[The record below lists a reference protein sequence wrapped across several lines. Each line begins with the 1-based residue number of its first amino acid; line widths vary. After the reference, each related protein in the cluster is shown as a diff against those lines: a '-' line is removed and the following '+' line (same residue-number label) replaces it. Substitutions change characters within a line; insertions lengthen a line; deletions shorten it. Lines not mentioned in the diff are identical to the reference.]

1 MDRSK
6 LQRAVAIGSTVLA
19 LAAVAPTASGQTEN
33 RVEPVAV
40 ERDDG
45 FNPGW
50 LGLLGLAGLLGLRRN
65 RQEHHDV
72 RGGRMSGV

>member
-1 MDRSK
+1 MNRSK

-33 RVEPVAV
+33 RVEPVAT
-40 ERDDG
+40 ERNDG
-45 FNPGW
+45 FDFGW

-65 RQEHHDV
+65 RHETHEV
-72 RGGRMSGV
+72 RAGRMSGV